1 MKSLDPKSRLGVFL
15 HYLLESNMNVCFMRQ
30 SIQPS
35 QITMMAYVVVSE
47 IPTIIKQ
54 ILVISLAFWNTYRR
68 DDATAKDWLSG
79 SGLQSMLEKKDRWQH
94 K

>member
-1 MKSLDPKSRLGVFL
+1 LIPKVAPVFFW
-15 HYLLESNMNVCFMRQ
+15 HYLLEINMNVCFMRQ

-54 ILVISLAFWNTYRR
+54 IFAISLAFWNTYRR

>member
-1 MKSLDPKSRLGVFL
+1 MKSLDPKSRPGVFL
-15 HYLLESNMNVCFMRQ
+15 ALPLGDQYERVLHEAEHSAVTDHNDGVRGGERN
-30 SIQPS
+30 PS
-35 QITMMAYVVVSE
+35 HHKANFA
-47 IPTIIKQ
+47 
-54 ILVISLAFWNTYRR
+54 ISLAFWNTYRR